1 MLRLRK
7 IEAFYFSEKKNLGI
21 RKTVVKSQDLAGNLF
36 ERILKKSTKHHYRAD
51 YVKDI
56 SEAYPYD
63 KTYILSDG
71 EEYLILYKNVVL
83 EVSGNLEDEK
93 VQEEIAKILEV

>member
-1 MLRLRK
+1 MT
-7 IEAFYFSEKKNLGI
+7 ESCDYYFSEKKDLGI
-21 RKTVVKSQDLAGNLF
+21 RKTVLKSQDLAENLF
-36 ERILKKSTKHHYRAD
+36 ERILKNSTKHPYRTD

-56 SEAYPYD
+56 SGDYPYD
-63 KTYILSDG
+63 RTYILLDG

-93 VQEEIAKILEV
+93 VQEEIARILEV